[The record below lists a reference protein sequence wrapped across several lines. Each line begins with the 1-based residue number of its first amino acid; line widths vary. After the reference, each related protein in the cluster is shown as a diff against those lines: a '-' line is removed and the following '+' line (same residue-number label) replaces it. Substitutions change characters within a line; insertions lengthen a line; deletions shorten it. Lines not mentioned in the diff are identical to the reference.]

1 MFRIVTV
8 FGQKEFASLQAF
20 CKLRRISLYS
30 LAKTS
35 IREYVRLHA

>member
-20 CKLRRISLYS
+20 CKRNRLSLYS
-30 LAKTS
+30 LAKIS
-35 IREYVRLHA
+35 IREYVLRHA